1 MDRLDDYPTLTAA
14 CRAVGDRLG
23 IGKGSL
29 RRWARQ
35 AQVDAGECE
44 GASSSEQERFKQL
57 ERENRDLREANAIL
71 KDAAVFFAGELTPDA
86 TDPRIHRGPVA
97 QGRSLG
103 SICTVL
109 REQGV
114 PVGERT

>member
-1 MDRLDDYPTLTAA
+1 MPKRISEETKQRATGLVLDGLDDYPTLTAA

-57 ERENRDLREANAIL
+57 DRENRDLREANAIL
-71 KDAAVFFAGELTPDA
+71 KDAAVFFAGELD
-86 TDPRIHRGPVA
+86 RR
-97 QGRSLG
+97 RN
-103 SICTVL
+103 
-109 REQGV
+109 
-114 PVGERT
+114 